1 MPASRAPGRSSNAP
15 DNEGQ
20 FRERLDQYA
29 RETAR
34 RARVVGA
41 WLHRRWQNSLQ
52 VRVAATTLVVTG
64 VVVLIVGVFIVNQ
77 VGDGVLRAK
86 RDAAIRQAT
95 VGFAFASANEVFSTA
110 DVHQPNDLVN
120 AREALV
126 DGADGRWHRGGA
138 VHDRRRLVGRSQ
150 NLE

>member
-1 MPASRAPGRSSNAP
+1 MTVARPRDASTPADADEPIVGRPPSSDDGRA
-15 DNEGQ
+15 
-20 FRERLDQYA
+20 RERLERYT

-95 VGFAFASANEVFSTA
+95 LGLTYAKSVFFGVDVNTPGDVYKASNESA
-110 DVHQPNDLVN
+110 DR
-120 AREALV
+120 A
-126 DGADGRWHRGGA
+126 GCGR
-138 VHDRRRLVGRSQ
+138 
-150 NLE
+150 